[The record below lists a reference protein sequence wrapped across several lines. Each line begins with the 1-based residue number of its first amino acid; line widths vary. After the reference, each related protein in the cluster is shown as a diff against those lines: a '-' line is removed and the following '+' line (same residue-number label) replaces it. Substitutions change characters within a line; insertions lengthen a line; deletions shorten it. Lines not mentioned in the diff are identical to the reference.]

1 MSSVPSAFANEQTT
15 AISEPK
21 GVRIPFFILLV
32 RKTIRLFFTMLLIPT
47 VVFFVLRIIPGDP
60 ASVIAGMDASPEAV
74 EALRAKLGTDRHPL
88 VQYEEWLLSVVQF
101 DFGRSLISDEPIA
114 KLILDRFPLTLTLS
128 VLGMLCALLIAI
140 PLGVM
145 SAVRRWSLWDYGGM
159 IFAQIGISLPSF
171 WLGILLLLLLA
182 VKFPLFPLF
191 GGDSP
196 FHLVLPAL
204 ALGINRGAVLLRL
217 VRTAMIEELGK
228 EYIITARSKGLP
240 ERIVRY
246 RHALRN
252 ALLPVLTIA
261 GIQFGYLLGGAI
273 VLEQVFSLPGLGRL
287 ILSAVYQ
294 RDFPVIQGGTLFIA
308 AVFSL
313 VNFMVDMLYSLV
325 NPRIRVS

>member
-1 MSSVPSAFANEQTT
+1 M
-15 AISEPK
+15 
-21 GVRIPFFILLV
+21 LL
-32 RKTIRLFFTMLLIPT
+32 TMLLIPT
-47 VVFFVLRIIPGDP
+47 VVFFVLRVIPGDP
-60 ASVIAGMDASPEAV
+60 AMVIAGFDAPPEVV
-74 EALRAKLGTDRHPL
+74 ESLRVKLGTHRPPL
-88 VQYEEWLLSVVQF
+88 VQYEEWILSVFQL
-101 DFGRSLISDEPIA
+101 DFGSSLISNEPVL
-114 KLILDRFPLTLTLS
+114 KLILDRFPLTLSLA
-128 VLGMLCALLIAI
+128 VAGMLCALLIAI

-145 SAVRRWSLWDYGGM
+145 SAVRRWTLWDYGGM
-159 IFAQIGISLPSF
+159 LFSQIGISLPSF
-171 WLGILLLLLLA
+171 WLGIILLLILA
-182 VKFPLFPLF
+182 VKYPLFPLF

-196 FHLVLPAL
+196 WHLVLPSL

-240 ERIVRY
+240 EIVVRY

-261 GIQFGYLLGGAI
+261 GIQFGYMLGGAI

-287 ILSAVYQ
+287 ILSAVFQ

-313 VNFMVDMLYSLV
+313 VNFLVDLLYSLV
-325 NPRIRVS
+325 NPRIRVG